1 VPRPSSIDRLPPELR
16 EAIRALRERGRTID
30 EILGHLQGM
39 EAEVSRSA
47 LGRHVQK
54 LDRIGERLRR
64 SRLISET
71 LRPQLGDAPESD
83 LARYNI
89 EVLQSFIFEL
99 LELGA
104 DPEAEGAED
113 AAKLLKNPKALETL
127 SQSLANLTRAS
138 RTNVDFLAKVEE
150 RAAAKARAA
159 AATAA
164 ERTAKERGLSGET
177 IAAIQ
182 RSILGLKDA
191 A

>member
-1 VPRPSSIDRLPPELR
+1 MPRPSSIDRLPPELR
-16 EAIRALRERGRTID
+16 DAIRGLRDKGRTID
-30 EILGHLQGM
+30 EILAHLQGM

-64 SRLISET
+64 SRLISEA
-71 LRPQLGDAPESD
+71 LKPQLGDAPESD

-89 EVLQSFIFEL
+89 EVLQSFIFDL

-104 DPEAEGAED
+104 DPEAEEGAD
-113 AAKLLKNPKALETL
+113 VAALLKNPKALETL

-138 RTNVDFLAKVEE
+138 RTNADFVAKVEE

-182 RSILGLKDA
+182 RSILGLRDA